1 MRARERRF
9 SKTERAWILYDWAN
23 SVYATNIMAAIFPI
37 YFAMAATDTGDKIY
51 GFAVSAANLI
61 VALLSP
67 LLGAIGDF
75 RGMKKKLLQASCC
88 WALCLRWRWLCLT
101 PGS

>member
-1 MRARERRF
+1 MQEKKKRF
-9 SKTERAWILYDWAN
+9 SKVERAWILYDWAN
-23 SVYATNIMAAIFPI
+23 SIYATNIMAAIFPI
-37 YFAMAATDTGDKIY
+37 YFAMAATETGDKIY

-75 RGMKKKLLQASCC
+75 RGMKK
-88 WALCLRWRWLCLT
+88 
-101 PGS
+101 